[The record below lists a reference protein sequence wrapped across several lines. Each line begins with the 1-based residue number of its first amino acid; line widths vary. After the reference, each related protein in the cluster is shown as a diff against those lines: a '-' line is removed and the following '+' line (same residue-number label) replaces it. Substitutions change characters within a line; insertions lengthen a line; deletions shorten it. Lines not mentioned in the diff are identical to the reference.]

1 MQYMAEE
8 IEEKDDKIEEMER
21 AHDMTKKDLDIA
33 NDTIQR
39 RDSEYHVSLEY
50 YQNQD
55 YQNREGLA
63 KQGLRIKELEEQN
76 NLRKFRWLERES
88 PEAQLRNCR
97 EENQSLKA
105 QMTRRFSTVTMKSS
119 VRISSRTKQTP
130 SMSR

>member
-63 KQGLRIKELEEQN
+63 KQDSN
-76 NLRKFRWLERES
+76 
-88 PEAQLRNCR
+88 
-97 EENQSLKA
+97 
-105 QMTRRFSTVTMKSS
+105 
-119 VRISSRTKQTP
+119 
-130 SMSR
+130 